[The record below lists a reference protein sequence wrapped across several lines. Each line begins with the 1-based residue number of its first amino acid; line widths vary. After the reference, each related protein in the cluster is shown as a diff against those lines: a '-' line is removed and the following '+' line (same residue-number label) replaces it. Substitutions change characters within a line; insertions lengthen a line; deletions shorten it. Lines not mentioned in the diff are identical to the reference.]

1 MCFHSHFAGFV
12 FVTKS
17 WKVLW
22 RFYESSH
29 PIRDGETNIYLTFIF
44 VFTESHQKSWFQKS
58 NKSKDYSFFYTYAHF
73 NFLSLREHF
82 EFENL
87 AWKKKWKEMK
97 VWNFSKYWGDACR
110 RVLEVETISSSLW
123 HKFHSIDLANR
134 LNEWSRWDLIS
145 QSQRT

>member
-1 MCFHSHFAGFV
+1 MINFQ
-12 FVTKS
+12 VTS
-17 WKVLW
+17 QRCASTVTLLALFSSQKVEKFYSIW

-58 NKSKDYSFFYTYAHF
+58 NKSKDYSFFYTYVHF

-87 AWKKKWKEMK
+87 AWKKKWKEMHA
-97 VWNFSKYWGDACR
+97 WNFSKYWGDAYR
-110 RVLEVETISSSLW
+110 RVLEVEIISSSLW

-134 LNEWSRWDLIS
+134 LNE
-145 QSQRT
+145 